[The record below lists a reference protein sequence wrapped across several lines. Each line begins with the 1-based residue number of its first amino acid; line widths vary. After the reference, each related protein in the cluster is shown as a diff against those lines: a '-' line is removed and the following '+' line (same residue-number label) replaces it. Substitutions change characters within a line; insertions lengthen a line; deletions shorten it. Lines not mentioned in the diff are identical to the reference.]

1 MLQTQFLGAG
11 ASGFYGPMSG
21 LGYSPADIT
30 ALQNALIKAGKTSVK
45 ATGVMDGQTAAAM
58 YEIIRDKGGA
68 VGAAFA
74 TIAGSS
80 SVASGIQSA
89 FSALQSKDSTLQS
102 VPGVSLSI
110 PSLLRDASKVSM
122 VVSVAP
128 SIACAVSNS
137 LCSRVTS
144 IAGTIQNALNTFF
157 SKLSD
162 AAPTLLKVI
171 GILVPGS
178 TSGAAPTTTTVKS
191 PLLSILAT
199 SVIRPQAM
207 QVSPSPTATTGPA
220 TTAIPAGSIYAPS
233 SKFPGKFRVAIPRAA
248 GGLGGLGVMS
258 DGMFGECMFG
268 DCGLGAAAA
277 FTEVA
282 PVTAPPAGA
291 TQVTEKELEAKTGQT
306 PFYKKPLFWVAVAG
320 GVVVIGGGGYW
331 LVRRRKKA
339 V

>member
-1 MLQTQFLGAG
+1 M
-11 ASGFYGPMSG
+11 
-21 LGYSPADIT
+21 D
-30 ALQNALIKAGKTSVK
+30 
-45 ATGVMDGQTAAAM
+45 ATLH
-58 YEIIRDKGGA
+58 K
-68 VGAAFA
+68 
-74 TIAGSS
+74 
-80 SVASGIQSA
+80 
-89 FSALQSKDSTLQS
+89 
-102 VPGVSLSI
+102 VPGVSLDI
-110 PSLLRDASKVSM
+110 PSLLRDTRYVQQIVSL
-122 VVSVAP
+122 VQGACSISSSIPGCSAALPVA
-128 SIACAVSNS
+128 NT
-137 LCSRVTS
+137 L
-144 IAGTIQNALNTFF
+144 QNALSTFN

-178 TSGAAPTTTTVKS
+178 TSGAATTTTTVKS

-199 SVIRPQAM
+199 SGIRPQAM
-207 QVSPSPTATTGPA
+207 QMSPSPTATTGPA
-220 TTAIPAGSIYAPS
+220 TTGPAATALPAGSIYAPS